1 MREKCNVTLIGTILG
16 EPQRGRTKGNPI
28 KNTEPIDTLNLEL
41 AVTRTFR
48 GQPTTDRYPVGI
60 YGKQAITGA
69 ELLKRGAQVQVQ
81 GEVRL
86 IPCVRD
92 GVHFDRISI
101 AARTFDLI

>member
-1 MREKCNVTLIGTILG
+1 MRERCNVVLVGTIHG
-16 EPQRGRTKGNPI
+16 EPQRGRTKGSPK
-28 KNTEPIDTLNLEL
+28 KNIASIDTLNLEL
-41 AVTRTFR
+41 AVTRTTR
-48 GQPTTDRYPVGI
+48 GQPTTDRYLVGI
-60 YGKQAITGA
+60 YGRQAIAGA

-92 GVHFDRISI
+92 GVSFDRIAI